1 MMILYH
7 NPQCSKSR
15 QALQWLQENGFN
27 PHIRLYLRE
36 PLSANEIQ
44 EIAQK
49 LGIPSLRDMM
59 RTQDAAYQEQ
69 NLAQASEETLQAALL
84 ANAKLLE
91 RPILLTQHKAAIGRP
106 LDNII
111 ALVQAA

>member
-1 MMILYH
+1 MILYH

-69 NLAQASEETLQAALL
+69 NLTQASEETLQAALL

-91 RPILLTQHKAAIGRP
+91 RPILVAQQKAAIGRP

>member
-59 RTQDAAYQEQ
+59 RTQDAAYQE
-69 NLAQASEETLQAALL
+69 
-84 ANAKLLE
+84 
-91 RPILLTQHKAAIGRP
+91 
-106 LDNII
+106 
-111 ALVQAA
+111 

>member
-1 MMILYH
+1 MILYH

-84 ANAKLLE
+84 TNAKLLE

-111 ALVQAA
+111 ALVRAA

>member
-1 MMILYH
+1 MILYH

-91 RPILLTQHKAAIGRP
+91 RPILLTQYKAAIGRP